1 MKYFNARRILP
12 DALVKELQ
20 LYVQGGY
27 IYVPIEREKQKRWG
41 EVSGYRQELKRRD
54 QRIKEEYRKGKSLEY
69 LAEQYCLSLSAVR
82 KIIYQKYPEGVSKA
96 VLKCKGPPDIAI
108 IPGIILYLVAYVTHS
123 RLFETPSLY
132 RSAEDTDCFGIMR
145 GMECCFLRL

>member
-41 EVSGYRQELKRRD
+41 EVSGYRQELTRRD

-82 KIIYQKYPEGVSKA
+82 KIIYQK
-96 VLKCKGPPDIAI
+96 
-108 IPGIILYLVAYVTHS
+108 
-123 RLFETPSLY
+123 
-132 RSAEDTDCFGIMR
+132 
-145 GMECCFLRL
+145 